1 MPHPVICSICKE
13 KFDRDLIQAVKTG
26 KRRYAHLSCCSQ
38 DHNYELV
45 PLNENAIEQKKKDKD
60 LAVLEEY
67 IKSLFKDD
75 WIYPR
80 IKKQINKYVKEMG
93 FTYYGILMALK
104 YAYEIKQMDLEK
116 AHGGIGIIE
125 WIYKDSCQYWDL
137 VEQSKESNKQVKLT
151 NESNIVTVKYQE
163 PQQMKIKLFDLEG

>member
-1 MPHPVICSICKE
+1 MIGYI
-13 KFDRDLIQAVKTG
+13 L
-26 KRRYAHLSCCSQ
+26 
-38 DHNYELV
+38 EL
-45 PLNENAIEQKKKDKD
+45 
-60 LAVLEEY
+60 
-67 IKSLFKDD
+67 
-75 WIYPR
+75 
-80 IKKQINKYVKEMG
+80 KKQINKYVKEMG